1 MWFMLGLLK
10 GHCHLLGALM
20 CHFES
25 TPFGPIMHTRC
36 FKLMMCWECK
46 AGEEHTLVFMIDELM
61 VGFSLEVEAC
71 EFEEA
76 L

>member
-1 MWFMLGLLK
+1 
-10 GHCHLLGALM
+10 
-20 CHFES
+20 
-25 TPFGPIMHTRC
+25 
-36 FKLMMCWECK
+36 MMCWECK